1 MSSAP
6 ALTPKEAALNRCWD
20 LVKTPL
26 PGKDPYGL
34 PGKTW
39 GAMSVRT
46 RSVLVML
53 GGTSAGDPREL
64 ARKPWASLS
73 DQDRFGI
80 AACAREMGRELK
92 DAVCLF

>member
-1 MSSAP
+1 MSATQQS
-6 ALTPKEAALNRCWD
+6 PKDAALAKCWE
-20 LVKTPL
+20 LVKEKQKPS
-26 PGKDPYGL
+26 DPYGL